1 MKNKKKKVIGIIIAA
16 IVLALL
22 IFNTQRETKKINE
35 FKVYLNGHKAEFSQ
49 YMIGKEEKEYKK
61 LIKESKDAISYRN
74 VQAMPQLEKKLNYLS
89 DKAQKDNKEILTKQL
104 NDVESVDLNKIEK
117 DKRENIK
124 SKISH
129 ADSLIKNK
137 KYNDASKILNDLKKE
152 IYNSLSL
159 AN

>member
-61 LIKESKDAISYRN
+61 LIKKSKDAISYRN
-74 VQAMPQLEKKLNYLS
+74 VQAMPQLEKELNDLI
-89 DKAQKDNKEILTKQL
+89 DKAQKENENILINQL
-104 NDVESVDLNKIEK
+104 NGIKIIDLNKIEK
-117 DKRENIK
+117 DKRGKIK
-124 SKISH
+124 EQINLV
-129 ADSLIKNK
+129 DTLIKNK
-137 KYNDASKILNDLKKE
+137 KYNDASKILNELKKE
-152 IYNSLSL
+152 IYNSISL
-159 AN
+159 EN

>member
-1 MKNKKKKVIGIIIAA
+1 
-16 IVLALL
+16 
-22 IFNTQRETKKINE
+22 
-35 FKVYLNGHKAEFSQ
+35 
-49 YMIGKEEKEYKK
+49 
-61 LIKESKDAISYRN
+61 
-74 VQAMPQLEKKLNYLS
+74 MPQLEKKLNDLS